1 MKVALKTY
9 TVQELTIW
17 KLERLIEQKEKYGFL
32 GSSDE
37 AELKRCVFLLQH
49 WGIDHPGI
57 KAVGKKQQEKEQ
69 DISDKDILDALKK
82 EI

>member
-9 TVQELTIW
+9 TVQELTVW

-32 GSSDE
+32 GASDE

-49 WGIDHPGI
+49 WGIDHPSI
-57 KAVGKKQQEKEQ
+57 KAVKNKQQEKQQ

>member
-1 MKVALKTY
+1 MKSY
-9 TVQELTIW
+9 TVRELTIW
-17 KLERLIEQKEKYGFL
+17 KLERLVEQREKYGFL
-32 GSSDE
+32 GASDE

-49 WGIDHPGI
+49 WGIDHPSI
-57 KAVGKKQQEKEQ
+57 KAVENKRQESEE